1 MSGSG
6 TDYVAQLKAKNA
18 EARRC
23 KRKLPRLLSE
33 QGPQG
38 PKGDAGEAGPQG
50 PAGESGARLMA
61 YDGVF
66 NTANSTSAFRAATG
80 SYRVGDLLTDS
91 YKMLAQVIGVQASS
105 NAVSEYVSIALIAS
119 LHSNDVTWCMGLDVE
134 PGKTTADTVKVHGY
148 FVKKGDL
155 VISTDTSC
163 LGEVAKT
170 GVCYMEETMAYVKGL
185 ARLGAPDLFAYATRE
200 YVDAQIAAI
209 ASLEEMTF

>member
-1 MSGSG
+1 
-6 TDYVAQLKAKNA
+6 
-18 EARRC
+18 
-23 KRKLPRLLSE
+23 
-33 QGPQG
+33 
-38 PKGDAGEAGPQG
+38 
-50 PAGESGARLMA
+50 MA

-91 YKMLAQVIGVQASS
+91 YKMHAQVIGVQASS

-134 PGKTTADTVKVHGY
+134 PGKTTAGTVKVHGY

-170 GVCYMEETMAYVKGL
+170 GVCYMEETIAYVKGL
-185 ARLGAPDLFAYATRE
+185 ARLGAPDLSAYATRE